1 MPVDVAEK
9 AEAEAEPPS
18 HRRLDRRT
26 VIICVVAALVAAVIS
41 GGVAAAVATRT
52 DRPQGGLTPAV
63 SVPSTTGF
71 TRFDGTKGTLAD
83 YAGQKL
89 VVNFFASTCVP
100 CRKEMPGLQ
109 KVQTAAGDEITVIGI
124 AVQDDP
130 KEAAKL
136 VDRTGATYEIGQ
148 DFTGELFNQTGG
160 SVLPFTIFVGADGTI
175 VDHHTGALTEAQLK
189 KKISADLLAG
199 G

>member
-1 MPVDVAEK
+1 MAVDVAEQ
-9 AEAEAEPPS
+9 AEPKATPPP
-18 HRRLDRRT
+18 HRRIDRRT
-26 VIICVVAALVAAVIS
+26 LLICVVVALVAAIVS
-41 GGVAAAVATRT
+41 GGVAAAVATKT
-52 DRPQGGLTPAV
+52 DRPQGSLTAAV
-63 SVPSTTGF
+63 SVSDTLRF
-71 TRFDGTKGTLAD
+71 IRFDNSTGTLAD

-100 CRKEMPGLQ
+100 CRKEMPALQ

-130 KEAAKL
+130 KEAQKL
-136 VDRTGATYEIGQ
+136 VERTGATYEIGQ
-148 DFTGELFNQTGG
+148 DPTGALFNQTGG
-160 SVLPFTIFVGADGTI
+160 SVLPFTILVGSDGTI
-175 VDHHTGALTEAQLK
+175 LERHTGAMTEAQLK